1 MNVDERT
8 RILHEVQQRDA
19 TKGGKWLTS
28 THLQNKLLSIK
39 SQKNEKGFK
48 FFPIFLKGFSRRDYI
63 VKIHVLDINAIFN
76 VHVIEYWDNSILY

>member
-39 SQKNEKGFK
+39 SQKNEKDFI
-48 FFPIFLKGFSRRDYI
+48 FFPIILKGFSWWDSI
-63 VKIHVLDINAIFN
+63 IKIHVLDINALFN
-76 VHVIEYWDNSILY
+76 MHVIEYWDNSILY